1 MSTFD
6 KVKHQAQQ
14 LAGKAKEATGR
25 ATGNR
30 DMKDAGKRDRLEGEA
45 KESGQDMKDRAAG
58 AAEDAKDKLRGDQS
72 GDQGGNQGGNREGG
86 EDRR

>member
-25 ATGNR
+25 ATGHRN
-30 DMKDAGKRDRLEGEA
+30 MADAGKRDRLEGEA
-45 KESGQDMKDRAAG
+45 KETGQNLKDRAAG
-58 AAEDAKDKLRGDQS
+58 AAEDIKDKLRGD
-72 GDQGGNQGGNREGG
+72 QGGNREGG
-86 EDRR
+86 EERR

>member
-30 DMKDAGKRDRLEGEA
+30 NMADAGKRDRLEGEA
-45 KESGQDMKDRAAG
+45 KETGQNLKDRAAG
-58 AAEDAKDKLRGDQS
+58 AAEDIKDKLRGDQ
-72 GDQGGNQGGNREGG
+72 GGNREGG
-86 EDRR
+86 NREDGEERR